1 VNWLTFD
8 LRRVRH
14 NDRTKRLVR
23 STPEEIDMRK
33 TLKTIIATARTRG
46 IEILLTGMEA
56 PPNYGAAY
64 TTEFR
69 QAFSDLA
76 REHKV
81 TFVPFYLQGVAGDPT
96 LNISDGI
103 HPNRAGARIVEAT
116 IWRALE
122 PLLSKPR

>member
-1 VNWLTFD
+1 
-8 LRRVRH
+8 
-14 NDRTKRLVR
+14 
-23 STPEEIDMRK
+23 MAYQ
-33 TLKTIIATARTRG
+33 IIRGAKQRG
-46 IEILLTGMEA
+46 IAVLLTGMEA
-56 PPNYGAAY
+56 PPNYGASY
-64 TTEFR
+64 TAEFR

-76 REHKV
+76 HEHKV
-81 TFVPFYLQGVAGDPT
+81 SFVPFYLQGVAGDPT